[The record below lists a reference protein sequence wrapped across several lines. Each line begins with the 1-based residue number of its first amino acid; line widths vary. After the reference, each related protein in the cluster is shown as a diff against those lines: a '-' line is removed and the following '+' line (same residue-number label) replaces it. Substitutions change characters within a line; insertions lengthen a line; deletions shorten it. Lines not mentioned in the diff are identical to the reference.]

1 MVLDFKWVS
10 LMMDEFCCLFG
21 LLKILEKEGF
31 IEKNII
37 KDIGKDNLLR
47 VVKEFLLMLSILVI
61 IDSGFDYV

>member
-1 MVLDFKWVS
+1 
-10 LMMDEFCCLFG
+10 MMDEFCCLFG

-37 KDIGKDNLLR
+37 KDMGKDNLLR
-47 VVKEFLLMLSILVI
+47 VEKEFILMLSILVI

>member
-1 MVLDFKWVS
+1 
-10 LMMDEFCCLFG
+10 MMDEFCCLFG

-37 KDIGKDNLLR
+37 EDMGKDNLLR
-47 VVKEFLLMLSILVI
+47 VEKEFLLMLSILVI

>member
-1 MVLDFKWVS
+1 
-10 LMMDEFCCLFG
+10 MDEFYCLFG

-37 KDIGKDNLLR
+37 KDMGKDNLLR

>member
-1 MVLDFKWVS
+1 
-10 LMMDEFCCLFG
+10 MMDEFCCLFG

-37 KDIGKDNLLR
+37 KYMGKEILLR

>member
-1 MVLDFKWVS
+1 
-10 LMMDEFCCLFG
+10 MMDEFCGLFG

-37 KDIGKDNLLR
+37 KDMGKDNLLR

>member
-1 MVLDFKWVS
+1 
-10 LMMDEFCCLFG
+10 MMDEFCCLFG

-37 KDIGKDNLLR
+37 KDMGKDNLLR
-47 VVKEFLLMLSILVI
+47 VEKEFLLMLSILVI

>member
-1 MVLDFKWVS
+1 
-10 LMMDEFCCLFG
+10 MMDEFYCLFG
-21 LLKILEKEGF
+21 LLKILEKEGY

-37 KDIGKDNLLR
+37 KDMGKDILLR

>member
-1 MVLDFKWVS
+1 
-10 LMMDEFCCLFG
+10 MMDEFCCLFG

-37 KDIGKDNLLR
+37 EDMGKDNLLR

>member
-1 MVLDFKWVS
+1 
-10 LMMDEFCCLFG
+10 MMDEFCCLFG

-31 IEKNII
+31 FEKNII
-37 KDIGKDNLLR
+37 KDMGKDNLLR

>member
-1 MVLDFKWVS
+1 
-10 LMMDEFCCLFG
+10 MMDEFCCLFG
-21 LLKILEKEGF
+21 LLKILEKECY

-37 KDIGKDNLLR
+37 KDMGKDNLLR

>member
-1 MVLDFKWVS
+1 
-10 LMMDEFCCLFG
+10 MMDEFCCLFG
-21 LLKILEKEGF
+21 LLKILEKESF

-37 KDIGKDNLLR
+37 KDMGKDNLLR